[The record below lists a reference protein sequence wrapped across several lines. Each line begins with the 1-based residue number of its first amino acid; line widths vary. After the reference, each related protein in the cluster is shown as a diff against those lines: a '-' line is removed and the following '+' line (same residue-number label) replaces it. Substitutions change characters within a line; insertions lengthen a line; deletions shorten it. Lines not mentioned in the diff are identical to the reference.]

1 MPTAFLSR
9 KAVRMP
15 RLSVYTNFD
24 RDSAKEVHECAA
36 HPRRPAT
43 PPLGGK
49 CSCTRAPGIY
59 LPPPRH
65 GIWLSAYDPGGPDQ
79 PQNLPCQ
86 RGSLAWEWMDHY
98 PAIQTPPEQCRFGRG
113 SPSFAWGHCP
123 RFRRTGGYSPLK
135 RLTDVHRS
143 ERSPQWHTTHPS

>member
-15 RLSVYTNFD
+15 RLSVYTNID

-36 HPRRPAT
+36 HPRRPAN
-43 PPLGGK
+43 PSPRRKILVYKGP
-49 CSCTRAPGIY
+49 RD
-59 LPPPRH
+59 LPAAPRH

-98 PAIQTPPEQCRFGRG
+98 PAIQTPPGQCRSGRG

-123 RFRRTGGYSPLK
+123 RFHRTGGLSPLK
-135 RLTDVHRS
+135 RPTDAHRS